1 MAYYRWRSYLRDV
14 AVTCAGSMAMGLG
27 LAMLADMALSK
38 KAQAFGE
45 RQMIEDVAE
54 RLIGARVL
62 WARGLTNGCEE
73 NLLGFYHPARRRVVM
88 CERNLDNSIP
98 RMLTTLRHEV
108 WHSAQHLC
116 NGNRAVLSDER
127 LRRGMSGADKRI
139 LRSGYKPKD
148 QRLEA
153 EARVI
158 GKLPTKNFIDGV
170 RHYCRHRM

>member
-88 CERNLDNSIP
+88 CERNLSGIP
-98 RMLTTLRHEV
+98 AMLETLRHET
-108 WHSAQHLC
+108 WHGVQHIC
-116 NGNRAVLSDER
+116 NGNRPVLSDER
-127 LRRGMSGADKRI
+127 LRRGMRENDKRI
-139 LRSGYKPKD
+139 LRSAYKPTD
-148 QRLEA
+148 HRLEA
-153 EARVI
+153 EARVL
-158 GKLPTKNFIDGV
+158 GQLPTKNFIDGV